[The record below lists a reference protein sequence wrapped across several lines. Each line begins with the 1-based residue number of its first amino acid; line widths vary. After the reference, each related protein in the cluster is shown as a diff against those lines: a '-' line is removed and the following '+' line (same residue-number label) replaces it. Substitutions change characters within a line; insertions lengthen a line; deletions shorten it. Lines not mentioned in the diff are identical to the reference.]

1 VRRFLPQG
9 ATASVTMYR
18 PPRKD
23 QFGQRTGTETSY
35 TLTQVYL
42 APLSSYERNTEQSEW
57 TQEGFTAF
65 IRQDPAGL
73 DVRAD
78 DEAEIDGERYKVY
91 GPVRPWFGYGIQF
104 NLNRKVG

>member
-1 VRRFLPQG
+1 MSFRPRG

-18 PPRKD
+18 PAAKN
-23 QFGQRTGTETSY
+23 QFGDRVGTETTY
-35 TLTQVYL
+35 TLTQVWL

-65 IRQDPAGL
+65 IWQDPANF
-73 DVRAD
+73 DVRSD
-78 DEAEIDGERYKVY
+78 DEAEINGERFKVY
-91 GPVRPWFGYGIQF
+91 GPIRPWADIGFQF

>member
-1 VRRFLPQG
+1 MTDMPMG
-9 ATASVTMYR
+9 YTPTVTMYR
-18 PPRKD
+18 PAGKN
-23 QFGQRTGTETSY
+23 QFGDRSGTETSY
-35 TLTQVYL
+35 TLTKVYL

-65 IRQDPAGL
+65 IRQDPTTL

-78 DEAEIDGERYKVY
+78 DEAEIGGERFKVY
-91 GPVRPWFGYGIQF
+91 GPVRPWEGAGIQF